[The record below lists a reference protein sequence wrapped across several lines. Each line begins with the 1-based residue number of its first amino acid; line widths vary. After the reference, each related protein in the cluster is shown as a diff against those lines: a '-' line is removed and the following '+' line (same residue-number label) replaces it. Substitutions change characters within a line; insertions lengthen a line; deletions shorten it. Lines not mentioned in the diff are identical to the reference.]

1 MSDIKETKE
10 AIAAVMAVGGFV
22 CTRLKDGADFSDLA
36 ALVTKLIGDSD
47 FRSVLEQG
55 AAGYDKIPSELKD
68 LDFKEAM
75 ELIDAVMAGLK
86 R

>member
-1 MSDIKETKE
+1 MDIKETKE
-10 AIAAVMAVGGFV
+10 AVSAVMAVGGFV
-22 CTRLKDGADFSDLA
+22 CKRLTDGADFSDLA
-36 ALVTKLIGDSD
+36 ALVTKLIGDAE
-47 FRSVLEQG
+47 FRAVLEAG

-75 ELIDAVMAGLK
+75 DLIDSVMAGLK